1 MTARAVITLNL
12 LLWTAG
18 VSAQQQM
25 IVVDAETKVA
35 VRDVKIHTNN
45 NQQTTTAWDGHFAL
59 PDSFS
64 RINFQ
69 HPHYEQRY
77 ILKSELRSDTVWLL
91 PKGNGLREVVVW
103 GERRFD
109 RRMNEILKPSPQ
121 QKERDKLP
129 QVIPAGPNILAI
141 AAWLFDIT
149 FGKKIEARK
158 KRKQAL
164 EEVRRKEAEVQQKWD
179 MLRDT
184 TAVHLKSHQ

>member
-1 MTARAVITLNL
+1 
-12 LLWTAG
+12 
-18 VSAQQQM
+18 M
-25 IVVDAETKVA
+25 IVVDAETKVP

-77 ILKSELRSDTVWLL
+77 ILKSEIQGDTVWLL
-91 PKGNGLREVVVW
+91 PKGNALGEVVIW
-103 GERRFD
+103 GEHRFD
-109 RRMNEILKPSPQ
+109 NRMKSILKPSPQ
-121 QKERDKLP
+121 QIERDKLP
-129 QVIPAGPNILAI
+129 KVIPAGPNILAI

-149 FGKKIEARK
+149 FGKKIEARMQRK
-158 KRKQAL
+158 KAL
-164 EEVRRKEAEVQQKWD
+164 KEVRRKEAEAQQKWD

-184 TAVHLKSHQ
+184 TRTE

>member
-45 NQQTTTAWDGHFAL
+45 NQQTTTAWDGRFAL

-69 HPHYEQRY
+69 HPRYEQRY

-91 PKGNGLREVVVW
+91 PKGNGLSEVVVW

-121 QKERDKLP
+121 QKERDNLP
-129 QVIPAGPNILAI
+129 QVMPAGPNILAI